1 MAKAQSIQ
9 WKTFIPSVFNHW
21 GWWCP
26 EKQWKGLC
34 PESHLIHGMDFWPSG
49 HLAGVYWKKT
59 ERSHPLLSPKRTTK
73 LLLLKCSISA
83 QHNQYIALF
92 EWSQENQIGPIWG
105 LLSAVPCPSIWSQ
118 MDANPTE
125 KLGLALP
132 HVHAVM
138 PAAHWVA
145 EVDWED
151 LSETDRLNVCLLLAL
166 HPMISSLSCC
176 TNVEWKLCQSVLL
189 TLFF

>member
-1 MAKAQSIQ
+1 MVPRKAMERLVP
-9 WKTFIPSVFNHW
+9 WKPSDTW
-21 GWWCP
+21 DG
-26 EKQWKGLC
+26 
-34 PESHLIHGMDFWPSG
+34 FWPSG

-132 HVHAVM
+132 DVHAVM